1 VKTLLSLPVLAA
13 LLLWVDPAFAQ
24 PGSGGADVL
33 PGRHAPA
40 LEDQP
45 RGASWRAQDSYVDF
59 IHEPN
64 GRVLLRIHYPWSA
77 HARPSV
83 EIRRLSDDE
92 KDTGEIRSMGF
103 AARVM
108 KGDVTTAVYQCRNR
122 SAETPVVRKLKRD
135 GQEFEVVGAKNRL
148 GSGSVCVVFPP
159 QPDAKNPAVWAVY
172 PLLADWAIDRDTL
185 VLELPEPYFAE
196 PGRIRVWFLREG
208 EVLWWKTVPWP
219 GRAERKVDS
228 RR

>member
-1 VKTLLSLPVLAA
+1 MKTLLSLPVLAA

-92 KDTGEIRSMGF
+92 KRVH
-103 AARVM
+103 ARE
-108 KGDVTTAVYQCRNR
+108 R
-122 SAETPVVRKLKRD
+122 SAGPRSGHRRKTGR
-135 GQEFEVVGAKNRL
+135 QIPPAGAPGLL
-148 GSGSVCVVFPP
+148 GSGPE
-159 QPDAKNPAVWAVY
+159 KRR
-172 PLLADWAIDRDTL
+172 DR
-185 VLELPEPYFAE
+185 
-196 PGRIRVWFLREG
+196 G
-208 EVLWWKTVPWP
+208 EAMMN
-219 GRAERKVDS
+219 GS
-228 RR
+228 